1 MTGFLTKSERGE
13 REKLKSRTAEILYYQ
28 MLLTTPEEIAKT
40 AYKAI
45 NAIQKENVSNQILGI
60 GAILVMLLDKYGLS
74 HTDVLG
80 IADNMVFSDDNN
92 NLSQAFYGLKRY
104 MKDEWRI

>member
-1 MTGFLTKSERGE
+1 MKS
-13 REKLKSRTAEILYYQ
+13 KTAETLYYQ
-28 MLLTTPEEIAKT
+28 MLLTTPEDIAKT

-45 NAIQKENVSNQILGI
+45 NAIQRDKVSDQILGI

-80 IADNMVFSDDNN
+80 IADNMVFSGDSN
-92 NLSQAFYGLKRY
+92 NLSQAFMGLKRY
-104 MKDEWRI
+104 MKEEWRI